1 MNMMPVEQS
10 KQEKIV
16 GMMSIAER
24 MYNVIECKKSFIYLV
39 IFVSTCGPIRLYNV
53 SLSKYA

>member
-1 MNMMPVEQS
+1 MPVEQS

-24 MYNVIECKKSFIYLV
+24 MYNNVIECSKSFIYLV
-39 IFVSTCGPIRLYNV
+39 IFVYTCGPIRLYNV